1 MKRRIIR
8 LAQLGSLMNNVSDLS
23 DPTTLALLL
32 LASLTGYAFYL
43 GLSVCVFNQL
53 PYRDLLV

>member
-1 MKRRIIR
+1 
-8 LAQLGSLMNNVSDLS
+8 MNNVSDLS

-43 GLSVCVFNQL
+43 GLSVCVFNRIAL
-53 PYRDLLV
+53 